1 MGAIASIVVPDAA
14 STPVNHTFVPQKVDG
29 NTSRWAEKAASTP
42 QGYWQLD
49 QTLREP
55 VNGSKAFRYTLN
67 LNIPK
72 LKTYTDVNGNLV
84 TIVDYVHRAQIT
96 LLMAENGT
104 LQDRKDIR
112 KLLVGILNDSS
123 TLDQVEVLN
132 HVY

>member
-14 STPVNHTFVPQKVDG
+14 TTPVNHTFVPQQVEG
-29 NTSRWAEKAASTP
+29 NTARWAEKTSTSP
-42 QGYWQLD
+42 MGFWTLD
-49 QTLREP
+49 QTVREP
-55 VNGSKAFRYTLN
+55 VNGSRAFRYTLN
-67 LNIPK
+67 LGVPK

-96 LLMAENGT
+96 FLMSENGT

-112 KLLVGILNDSS
+112 KIIVGILNDAS
-123 TLDQVEVLN
+123 TIDQIEALN